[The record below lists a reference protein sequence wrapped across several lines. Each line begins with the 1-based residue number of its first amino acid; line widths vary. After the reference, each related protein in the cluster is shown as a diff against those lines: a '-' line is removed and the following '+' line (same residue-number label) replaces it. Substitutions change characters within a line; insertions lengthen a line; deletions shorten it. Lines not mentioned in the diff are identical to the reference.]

1 MKKKGFRAPL
11 GAAAMAVF
19 CAAFLTSALPQP
31 AAADQY
37 FDYGLKMFQARQYKT
52 AAQYFDVRLK
62 SNPNDSYAQYYRGLC
77 YRVSGSLDQAKGL
90 YQSVISSGSDANI
103 KALAQ
108 KQMSIIEK
116 AQSAAGLP
124 ATASAGTPSRM
135 PAPGAGHGSPS
146 SADDDDD
153 DDGPDR
159 AIPTVVPKNAKAYFT
174 LTPGHDD
181 MNVDGAV
188 NKRRLTFCFDTGAAV
203 TMMGKNHLRECGIH
217 PPTTPAT
224 GKIGGVGG
232 TIDSWTMKLDITV
245 GGITK
250 RLPVRIS
257 EEWNHA
263 PLLGQDFFSDI
274 DYEIDNVG
282 HCIHFSKSPDFVK
295 DDAYTIPF
303 QRIGKHLYVQVEG
316 EKGKKTQMIVDT
328 GAEGIL
334 LSPSNVRELGIDTAG
349 GEPETHMGVGG
360 TSQSIGL
367 VVDMLRLGP
376 IVVRH
381 VKVSADT
388 GNKGM
393 VGREG
398 SAGLLG
404 QAFFGGWRFKVDNKN
419 QRLRFFH

>member
-1 MKKKGFRAPL
+1 
-11 GAAAMAVF
+11 
-19 CAAFLTSALPQP
+19 
-31 AAADQY
+31 
-37 FDYGLKMFQARQYKT
+37 
-52 AAQYFDVRLK
+52 
-62 SNPNDSYAQYYRGLC
+62 
-77 YRVSGSLDQAKGL
+77 
-90 YQSVISSGSDANI
+90 
-103 KALAQ
+103 
-108 KQMSIIEK
+108 
-116 AQSAAGLP
+116 
-124 ATASAGTPSRM
+124 
-135 PAPGAGHGSPS
+135 
-146 SADDDDD
+146 
-153 DDGPDR
+153 
-159 AIPTVVPKNAKAYFT
+159 
-174 LTPGHDD
+174 
-181 MNVDGAV
+181 
-188 NKRRLTFCFDTGAAV
+188 
-203 TMMGKNHLRECGIH
+203 
-217 PPTTPAT
+217 
-224 GKIGGVGG
+224 
-232 TIDSWTMKLDITV
+232 
-245 GGITK
+245 
-250 RLPVRIS
+250 
-257 EEWNHA
+257 
-263 PLLGQDFFSDI
+263 
-274 DYEIDNVG
+274 
-282 HCIHFSKSPDFVK
+282 VK